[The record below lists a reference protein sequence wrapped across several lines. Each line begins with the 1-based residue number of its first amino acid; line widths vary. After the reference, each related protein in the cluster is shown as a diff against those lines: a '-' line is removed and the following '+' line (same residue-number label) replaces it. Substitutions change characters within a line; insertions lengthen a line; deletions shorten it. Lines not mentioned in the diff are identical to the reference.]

1 VRWTP
6 LLVALVFLASALL
19 WLRVDPR
26 LARHAYGAGSSLS
39 TAPEGLSLARAYL
52 AGQGVD
58 VGTWA
63 RNFSRDEPTPDA
75 VVFRVTP
82 WSRPKAVSRTGAS
95 KDGGPPAGQDEDDG
109 DQEQDDDEDGVV
121 LGGVDA
127 GPLSLPPDAGLAMG
141 GRGADGGFWPFVPAG
156 LLLVQEARFIAAGG
170 RLVLAV
176 NESYGPLKVE
186 PSKGAP
192 LEKVFLALPGVEALE
207 PLSELGLA
215 GPGLLDSVAVFER
228 GPVPVL
234 ARRAIGKG
242 ELWLLSAPEL
252 FFNARLGERDNL
264 VLLVALAGQGRP
276 VLFDES
282 VHGLFNQP
290 GVLDMLRRWGFGPA
304 LVLLALFGGV
314 WFWRRAVTLGPPGVF
329 RDVRTESVDLV
340 HAVAQL
346 YQRAL
351 RPQDALALHHGR
363 LVHDIQ
369 LRQGLGPE
377 AAAEKARQFT
387 EGWEP
392 PAASKSLSSAEFQG
406 HLDVLNRAIR
416 RLHDERPRRA

>member
-6 LLVALVFLASALL
+6 LLVALVFLATVLL
-19 WLRVDPR
+19 WLKLDPR

-52 AGQGVD
+52 AGQGVE
-58 VGTWA
+58 VATWA

-75 VVFRVTP
+75 VVLRVTP
-82 WSRPKAVSRTGAS
+82 WSRPKAVSRTEGPT
-95 KDGGPPAGQDEDDG
+95 DCGPPVGQEKDDG
-109 DQEQDDDEDGVV
+109 DEENDEDGVV
-121 LGGVDA
+121 LGSVDA

-141 GRGADGGFWPFVPAG
+141 GRGADGGFWPPVPAG
-156 LLLVQEARFIAAGG
+156 LLLVQEARFVAAGG
-170 RLVLAV
+170 RLLLAV
-176 NESYGPLKVE
+176 NEPYGPLKVE
-186 PSKGAP
+186 SSKEGP
-192 LEKVFLALPGVEALE
+192 TEKVFQALPGVKALE
-207 PLSELGLA
+207 PGAELGLA

-228 GPVPVL
+228 GPMPVL
-234 ARRAIGKG
+234 SRRTIGKG

-252 FFNARLGERDNL
+252 FFNAHLAEKDNL
-264 VLLVALAGQGRP
+264 ALLVALAGQGRP

-282 VHGLFNQP
+282 VHGLFDEP

-304 LVLLALFGGV
+304 LVLLALLGAV
-314 WFWRRAVTLGPPGVF
+314 WFWRRAVTLGPPGLF

-340 HAVAQL
+340 QAVAQL

-351 RPQDALALHHGR
+351 RPQDALVLHHGR
-363 LVHDIQ
+363 LLHDIQ
-369 LRQGLGPE
+369 LRLGLAPL
-377 AAAEKARQFT
+377 AAAEKARQLT

-392 PAASKSLSSAEFQG
+392 PTAKSLSSAEFQR

-416 RLHDERPRRA
+416 RLRDERPRRA